1 MKQVKALI
9 ERGDDGTYGVYIKDN
24 PLNYGI
30 HGNGMTVQEAI
41 EDFKQSYLDMKEI
54 YEEEG
59 DFFIEAEFTFSYD
72 LPSFLQFYSKYF
84 SYAALSRLTG
94 VNETQLSQYVQGYRN
109 PSPKTAKKIEEKL
122 NDFGKELSQVK
133 FV

>member
-1 MKQVKALI
+1 MKIVKAFI
-9 ERGDDGTYGVYIKDN
+9 ERGNDGTYGVYIKDN

-30 HGNGMTVQEAI
+30 HGDGNSVQEAI
-41 EDFKQSYLDMKEI
+41 NDFEQSYIDMKSI

-59 DFFIEAEFTFSYD
+59 DEFIEAKFSYSYD
-72 LPSFLQFYSKYF
+72 LPSFLQYYSKYF

-109 PSPKTAKKIEEKL
+109 PSKKTAKKIEEKL
-122 NDFGKELSQVK
+122 NDFGKELSRVK
-133 FV
+133 FD